1 MPIIWV
7 VKPIEVILNRVLYKK
22 LISEVFINMVLEK
35 LKTILSE
42 QFDVDESEIT
52 MDTNIYE
59 DLEADSLDLVDLLS
73 SIEEEFDI
81 ETDTDD
87 DIINSINTVGDI
99 VNFISEIKNID

>member
-7 VKPIEVILNRVLYKK
+7 VKPMEVILNRVLYKK

>member
-1 MPIIWV
+1 MI
-7 VKPIEVILNRVLYKK
+7 
-22 LISEVFINMVLEK
+22 LEK

-52 MDTNIYE
+52 LETNIYE
-59 DLEADSLDLVDLLS
+59 DLEADSLDLVDLLFS
-73 SIEEEFDI
+73 VEEEFDI
-81 ETDTDD
+81 ETDADD

>member
-7 VKPIEVILNRVLYKK
+7 VKPIEVILNGVLYKK

-73 SIEEEFDI
+73 SVEEEFDI
-81 ETDTDD
+81 ETDADD

>member
-7 VKPIEVILNRVLYKK
+7 VKPIEGILNRVLYKK
-22 LISEVFINMVLEK
+22 LISEVFNNMVLEK
-35 LKTILSE
+35 LKAILSE
-42 QFDVDESEIT
+42 QFDVDESQIT
-52 MDTNIYE
+52 SETNIYE

-81 ETDTDD
+81 EINAED

-99 VNFISEIKNID
+99 VNFISEIKNMD